1 MAILSEL
8 GSKILSIF
16 EAIAGMNFL
25 SETLPMLIMLAIGGL
40 LIYLAIAKDMEPT
53 LLLPMGFGTIM
64 VNLPLANIVGA
75 ISGEEVEGV
84 FEPEGA
90 IAVLYEAG
98 VANELFPLL
107 LFIGIGA
114 MIDFGPVLSNPKLMI
129 FGAAA
134 QFGIFFTLSVASLI
148 FPINEAA
155 SIAII
160 GAADGPTSIYVARK
174 LDSQYIGA
182 IIVAAYSYMALVPI
196 VQPPVIKLLTT
207 KKERKIRM
215 KYEGKAI
222 SKRTRILFPI
232 IVTII
237 AGIVSPQSAVLIGF
251 LMFGNLIRECGV
263 LDSLSETAQ
272 KVLANLI
279 TILLGITVAR
289 NMHASQ
295 FLKWETA
302 LILGLGLVAFIFDT
316 AGGVLFAKFLNLFLP
331 EGKKFNPMIGAA
343 GISAFPM
350 SSRVVHKLGLEA
362 DNQNFLLMHAT
373 GVNVSGQVA
382 SVIAGGMI
390 LSFFK

>member
-1 MAILSEL
+1 MNLFENVMLLFQDGGWKMLVMWIIGGIL
-8 GSKILSIF
+8 IF
-16 EAIAGMNFL
+16 
-25 SETLPMLIMLAIGGL
+25 LAI
-40 LIYLAIAKDMEPT
+40 KKEMEPT
-53 LLLPMGFGTIM
+53 LLLPMGFGAIL
-64 VNLPLANIVGA
+64 VNLPESGA
-75 ISGEEVEGV
+75 KEVIDHL
-84 FEPEGA
+84 FEIG
-90 IAVLYEAG
+90 I
-98 VANELFPLL
+98 NSHELFPLI

-114 MIDFGPVLSNPKLMI
+114 MIDFEPLLTNHKLMI

-134 QFGIFFTLSVASLI
+134 QFGIFFTLSMASL
-148 FPINEAA
+148 FGFELKDAA

-160 GAADGPTSIYVARK
+160 GAADGPTSIFVAGELGSK
-174 LDSQYIGA
+174 YIGA

-196 VQPPVIKLLTT
+196 VQPPIIKLLTT
-207 KKERKIRM
+207 KKERRIRM

-222 SKRTRILFPI
+222 SKKTRILFPI

-272 KVLANLI
+272 KQLANLV

-316 AGGVLFAKFLNLFLP
+316 AGGVLFAKVLNIFLP

-350 SSRVVHKLGLEA
+350 SSRVVHKLGLEE

-390 LSFFK
+390 LRFFG